1 MILIT
6 SLVGFALLN
15 FEAAVE
21 KVIPFEKNATTIAEM
36 LLSLR
41 QGIFPPDLQT
51 LEELDINLCDDPT
64 IADHLSCRQLPLEE
78 RRIYYSTI
86 ESQIMAYTQTSPEEL
101 SLLRREVS
109 FLLVEKQLKVA
120 ASSKDLSISQAISAI
135 DEIDQTINLFTERLN
150 EWYGLHFSE
159 LEKLVGDNIQYCTM
173 IAQIGWKEDF
183 KDDRI
188 SAAAKTSMGVQ
199 ISGKDMHIIQC
210 LAKQVVDLGK
220 IRESYTSYIEE
231 GVSAVAPN
239 MTALVGPLITAR
251 LIALAGGLKNLS
263 KKPAS
268 TMQMLGAEKALFR
281 HLKTGAKPPKHGIIF
296 QHPLVHNAKYW
307 QRGKIARTMAAELSI
322 AARIDYFS
330 GEMMAQGLIDKLEAR
345 VNEIRKKNQYPPRK
359 KNKKGGRKR

>member
-150 EWYGLHFSE
+150 EWY
-159 LEKLVGDNIQYCTM
+159 
-173 IAQIGWKEDF
+173 
-183 KDDRI
+183 
-188 SAAAKTSMGVQ
+188 
-199 ISGKDMHIIQC
+199 
-210 LAKQVVDLGK
+210 
-220 IRESYTSYIEE
+220 
-231 GVSAVAPN
+231 
-239 MTALVGPLITAR
+239 
-251 LIALAGGLKNLS
+251 
-263 KKPAS
+263 
-268 TMQMLGAEKALFR
+268 
-281 HLKTGAKPPKHGIIF
+281 
-296 QHPLVHNAKYW
+296 
-307 QRGKIARTMAAELSI
+307 
-322 AARIDYFS
+322 
-330 GEMMAQGLIDKLEAR
+330 
-345 VNEIRKKNQYPPRK
+345 
-359 KNKKGGRKR
+359 